1 MMRRLLPATLAL
13 FGAALILMLAAGC
26 GGDKGPGATPQPT
39 ATAPSDLSPQVGGV
53 EAARRYL
60 QDIGIDGRKGDFTD
74 PRSCADVTKD
84 TKGDY
89 CVHENFSTYAAG
101 LVILRIA
108 DRDKPLERVWE
119 MRLTPKDNTWQVT
132 EVKPFG
138 ESQ

>member
-1 MMRRLLPATLAL
+1 MRIPLPFILVLLASGILLAL
-13 FGAALILMLAAGC
+13 VTGC
-26 GGDKGPGATPQPT
+26 GGGDDSEATPQPT
-39 ATAPSDLSPQVGGV
+39 ATVPWDISPQVGGV

-60 QDIGIDGRKGDFTD
+60 QDTGIDGDKGNFTD
-74 PRSCADVTKD
+74 PRSCAEVTKD

-89 CVHENFSTYAAG
+89 CVHENFSTYAPG

-108 DRDKPLERVWE
+108 DKDKPLERVWE
-119 MRLTPKDNTWQVT
+119 MRLTLQEKTWQVT